1 MTRLRIIHTESQME
15 FGGQEIGTVREAK
28 YLLKKGHDIVVAC
41 QPGSRIAERCMSE
54 NVPLRSVSGMR
65 DAVLAPFTFLKVLLL
80 LLRYRP
86 HVVHCHSAQDHWIF
100 GLAARFL
107 RIPVVRTRHN
117 SVEPRRIWAVT
128 FLYNRLTDRL
138 ITRGEIVRQ
147 QLIEGAGCRPE
158 KVSSIPL
165 GVDLDKF
172 AVNES
177 PERTREKLGLEGHR
191 IVLCVAIL
199 RAWKGQEDLIRACSL
214 LKSTYPDLTLLLV
227 GDGVEKSRLERITE
241 EVEMTENVVFA
252 GFRDDIPELM
262 NCSDVMVLASRNF
275 EGAPQVIPQA
285 WAAGTPLIST
295 PVGGIPEMVIDGVN
309 GILTPPGHPEELAS
323 AIGRVLDNRD
333 YAQNLVA
340 GGRKSLEEGFT
351 IEWSIQGTLDIY
363 REVVS

>member
-1 MTRLRIIHTESQME
+1 MKLRIIHTESQME

-28 YLLKKGHDIVVAC
+28 YLLETGHDVVIAC
-41 QPGSRIAERCMSE
+41 QPGSRISERCMNE
-54 NVPLRSVSGMR
+54 NVPFRSVPGMR
-65 DAVLAPFTFLKVLLL
+65 KAALSPFTMAKALLL
-80 LLRYRP
+80 LLGYRP

-117 SVEPRRIWAVT
+117 SVEPRKIRAVT
-128 FLYNRLTDRL
+128 FLYNKLTDRL

-147 QLIEGAGCRPE
+147 QLIEVAGCRPE
-158 KVSSIPL
+158 RVSSIPL
-165 GVDLDKF
+165 GVDADEF
-172 AVNES
+172 TVNES
-177 PERTREKLGLEGHR
+177 PERTKEKLGLEGRR

-199 RAWKGQEDLIRACSL
+199 RAWKGQEDLVRACSL

-227 GDGVEKSRLERITE
+227 GDGVDKSRLERITE
-241 EVEMTENVVFA
+241 DVAMTENVLFA

-262 NCSDVMVLASRNF
+262 SCSDVMVLASRNF

-323 AIGRVLDNRD
+323 AIGRVLENRD
-333 YAQNLVA
+333 YAQNLVY
-340 GGRKSLEEGFT
+340 GGKKSLEEGFT
-351 IEWSIQGTLDIY
+351 IEWSMQKTLDIY
-363 REVVS
+363 REVAS